1 MALRHGNKTYFQ
13 ILLDPHRAQ
22 MIQEAAAKEDK
33 RATAWIREAVYS
45 ELKRISQASVYNEAV
60 AKDQAEWR
68 QSVRKRVEGRAKPK
82 DD

>member
-13 ILLDPHRAQ
+13 ILLDPHRAE

-33 RATAWIREAVYS
+33 RATAWIREAIYS
-45 ELKRISQASVYNEAV
+45 ELKRSSPTSVYNEAM

-68 QSVRKRVEGRAKPK
+68 QY
-82 DD
+82 